1 MVGSMAAI
9 EPQRSTLPQTD
20 DRWEPADHPRE
31 ELLRALVH
39 GGMAGVVSHPMDN
52 VLWKIGLLC
61 DGDPRSQ
68 FGLTGLDGFDRG
80 QVLAM
85 VARASGFEPDPLVRW
100 GPVRVDPQPVLV
112 ACEAVGGRLALA
124 CRREERVVLATGHPT
139 GLIQLYTEVGRLLA
153 HRGVAILRPAE
164 GVSWREGGRHRE
176 IRYFHGVA
184 MLTDRASA
192 LHTHSA
198 DPMRIML
205 EEVQPD
211 LVFADHGWAGAAIE
225 AGIETVS
232 IADVNDPAL
241 LVAKELGRTE
251 TVVVMDDNVRP
262 DAYWPCF
269 QAVAA
274 RLP

>member
-100 GPVRVDPQPVLV
+100 GPVRVDPQPVLA
-112 ACEAVGGRLALA
+112 ACEAVGERLALA

-164 GVSWREGGRHRE
+164 GVSWREAGRHRE

-192 LHTHSA
+192 LHTHSG

-205 EEVQPD
+205 EEVRPD

>member
-1 MVGSMAAI
+1 
-9 EPQRSTLPQTD
+9 
-20 DRWEPADHPRE
+20 
-31 ELLRALVH
+31 
-39 GGMAGVVSHPMDN
+39 
-52 VLWKIGLLC
+52 
-61 DGDPRSQ
+61 
-68 FGLTGLDGFDRG
+68 
-80 QVLAM
+80 
-85 VARASGFEPDPLVRW
+85 
-100 GPVRVDPQPVLV
+100 
-112 ACEAVGGRLALA
+112 
-124 CRREERVVLATGHPT
+124 VVLATGHPT

-176 IRYFHGVA
+176 IRYFHGVV

-192 LHTHSA
+192 LHTHSG

-205 EEVQPD
+205 EEVRPD